1 MRSIQHKNNTGF
13 HTLGRF
19 TSGKARRFLNTLVAT
34 CLLILSGI
42 ASAAPSLQVSDAPNR
57 AAPTALAGAELTGD
71 AYIFIGSPTNVTRVR
86 FYLDAPPP
94 ASPRQTEN
102 LGPYDFAGTAPNDT
116 AYPFDTSSISDGQH
130 SIYAEVTYL
139 NATTEILSAAFTVN
153 NTIPAL
159 SFSQST
165 LTFTTPESD
174 PVVKTAQVS
183 LEASEE
189 TASTIYLSDDADWL
203 STTPASGPVPL
214 NVTISV
220 DPSGLAPGEYTGIVN
235 ASGNGVA
242 STTLSVSLTV
252 VADNPNGFSLMV
264 STNPDRGGET
274 TLRGAT
280 VSGDIFVFIPTQVN
294 ITRVQF
300 YIDNPNKSGSPDQTE
315 NKAPYDMA
323 GTSADD
329 SAIAYDTN
337 ELDDGD
343 HTVTAVIATSDSGT
357 HEVTDFF
364 TVANQGPI
372 LAFSSTNL
380 SGSRHI
386 DNPEPISQIVDLSA
400 SDDSNAAFTLASD
413 ASWLT
418 GNADASTTP
427 AAVTVTAN
435 PAGLTAGVYAGSI
448 TATANGYSTGSLTFN
463 LTVTDGPQG
472 LLTTPTSLSFSG
484 QPDAPIASQILNVSH
499 SDSGNHDF
507 TVSTNMPWLHANPT
521 SGTTPQGI
529 DISVDSSGMATG
541 NYSAIVT
548 LTSPTS
554 ASVDI
559 PVTMALSSNDKCA
572 PVPCGDVRVSLP
584 YQLTFTEG
592 QGYFPD
598 KNGWGTGFTWIDKPS
613 NGTGFISENLEM
625 NFYQGVLQFTTTAGI
640 QYKDVN
646 SQDNALAVG
655 FAAPNQI
662 TRISTE
668 ILNLPAAT
676 GNYEQ
681 AGLWFGNNEDNYV
694 KLVVMSTPQGL
705 RVHYLLELGGTTAT
719 EKVISVGSLVGKDIT
734 LSMAVDPYDRSVDLA
749 YKIEGGTI
757 QQAGSVSPP
766 DEFFSFDAAGIDPEI
781 GTRSFTGILATH
793 RNGSTPITYLFDEFT
808 MEAGGGPLSPDSAV
822 EFIRKDYDLSFPTSM
837 VWGPD
842 NRLYV
847 TELFGTI
854 HALTFDDNMNLVDDQ
869 LIESLIN
876 DVGPRLTL
884 GITTSPDSTPSNV
897 ELWVAHSSPSVDN
910 GEANSGMVT
919 RLSGSNFNTVEHVIT
934 GLPRA
939 IANHSI
945 NSIHFGAD
953 NRLYIAIGGNTG
965 AGAPNESASEFGDR
979 AEQPLSAAILV
990 ADVFA
995 ASFDGT
1001 CANTLNIYGPAP
1013 CDVVTYATGLRNSY
1027 DFVFHSN
1034 GQMYATD
1041 NGLGV
1046 TGTYPPNPEPV
1057 CTGYGDT
1064 ASYKNGGDNP
1074 GPQPDL
1080 LHLIEE
1086 GKYYGHPNPYREEC
1100 VFKDGT
1106 YQNVAPLPN
1115 WEPPLYVIGDH
1126 TSSNGII
1133 EYNGAEGCVGDF
1145 LNGQLLITNY
1155 SIGDDIFRV
1164 RLNETGDGVLEG
1176 EPLITGFNDP
1186 LPLTGNP
1193 NGILFVGQFG
1203 GSKLTSLQPVSL
1215 GCWQTLAPSPADLLD
1230 ASAASVGDQIY
1241 VVGGKNGS
1249 GHLATLWIYNSTTD
1263 SWSQGSN
1270 LPGVG
1275 VENPAVVANDGL
1287 VYVFGGST
1295 GPFSGAVNNAAVFN
1309 PSSGTWQSL
1318 PPMPTARGGATA
1330 QSVNGLIIVAGGM
1343 GDNGS
1348 SLATVEAYN
1357 PSTGLWTSLAPMQTR
1372 RDNPGSA
1379 VLNGELYVFGGRTRN
1394 ADGSSPEPALATV
1407 EKYNASEGSWAFQ
1420 TPMPTGRRAMSVG
1433 TADGKAQITGGEHNP
1448 NNVSGVF
1455 EQNEE
1460 YDPNTNSWR
1469 SLTAVPT
1476 PRHGAATATI
1486 GNTVHIVGGGV
1497 QSGTSY
1503 STIHEA
1509 LSF

>member
-13 HTLGRF
+13 HILGRF
-19 TSGKARRFLNTLVAT
+19 TSGKARRFLNVLVAT

-165 LTFTTPESD
+165 LAFTTPESD

-203 STTPASGPVPL
+203 TTTPASGSVPL
-214 NVTISV
+214 NITISV
-220 DPSGLAPGEYTGIVN
+220 DPSGLAPGEYTGIIN

-280 VSGDIFVFIPTQVN
+280 VSGDIFVFIPTQPN
-294 ITRVQF
+294 ITRVRF

-418 GNADASTTP
+418 GNADSSTTP

-435 PAGLTAGVYAGSI
+435 PAGLSAGVYAGSI

-484 QPDAPIASQILNVSH
+484 QPDAPIASQVLNVSH

-529 DISVDSSGMATG
+529 DISVDSSGMPTG
-541 NYSAIVT
+541 NYSGTVT
-548 LTSPTS
+548 ISSPNNNS
-554 ASVDI
+554 INI
-559 PVTMALSSNDKCA
+559 PVSMELSSNDKCA
-572 PVPCGDVRVSLP
+572 PIPCGDVRVSLP

-592 QGYFPD
+592 QGHYPD
-598 KNGWGTGFTWIDKPS
+598 KNGWGTGFTWLDKT
-613 NGTGFISENLEM
+613 GTGDGYLPDNLNM
-625 NFYQGVLQFTTTAGI
+625 SFYEGVLEFTTTAGI
-640 QYKDVN
+640 HYLASN
-646 SQDNALAVG
+646 NQDNVLGVG

-662 TRISTE
+662 TQASTE
-668 ILNLPAAT
+668 ILDIPAGS

-681 AGLWFGNNEDNYV
+681 AGLWFGNNNDNYV
-694 KLVVMSTPQGL
+694 KLVVISKPAGL
-705 RVHYLLELGGTTAT
+705 SIQYLLELAGEPAA
-719 EKVISVGSLVGKDIT
+719 EKTIT
-734 LSMAVDPYDRSVDLA
+734 LSTLEGADIVLSMSINPYEKNIDLT
-749 YKIEGGTI
+749 YKIEGGNS
-757 QQAGSVSPP
+757 QLAGTVSPP

-781 GTRSFTGILATH
+781 GTRSFAGILATH
-793 RNGSTPITYLFDEFT
+793 RNATVPITYRFDEFT
-808 MEAGGGPLSPDSAV
+808 LQAGGGPLSPDTAV
-822 EFIRKDYDLSFPTSM
+822 EFTRKNYDLSFPTSM

-854 HALTFDDNMNLVDDQ
+854 HALTFDSEMNLINDQ
-869 LIESLIN
+869 VIESLLN

-884 GITTSPDSTPSNV
+884 GITVSPDSTPADV
-897 ELWVAHSSPSVDN
+897 RLWVAHSSPSVDN
-910 GEANSGMVT
+910 GEVDSGMVT
-919 RLSGSNFNTVEHVIT
+919 RLSGSNFSVVDHIIT

-945 NSIHFGAD
+945 NSIHFGSD
-953 NRLYIAIGGNTG
+953 DRLYIAMGGNTG
-965 AGAPNESASEFGDR
+965 AGAPNQANTEFGER
-979 AEQPLSAAILV
+979 GEQPLSAAILV
-990 ADVFA
+990 ADVNS
-995 ASFDGT
+995 ASFDGS
-1001 CANTLNIYGPAP
+1001 CANTLNMYGPPP
-1013 CDVVTYATGLRNSY
+1013 CDVVPYATGLRNSY

-1034 GQMYATD
+1034 GNMYATD

-1046 TGTYPPNPEPV
+1046 TGTYPPKPEPD
-1057 CTGYGDT
+1057 CSGFAST
-1064 ASYKNGGDNP
+1064 ASYKDGGHNP

-1080 LHLIEE
+1080 LLLVQE
-1086 GKYYGHPNPYREEC
+1086 GQYYGHPNPSRDEC
-1100 VFKDGT
+1100 VFKDGS
-1106 YQNVAPLPN
+1106 YQNVSPLLSY
-1115 WEPPLYVIGDH
+1115 EPPLFEIGEH
-1126 TSSNGII
+1126 TSSNAII
-1133 EYNGAEGCVGDF
+1133 EYGGATGCVGEY
-1145 LNGQLLITNY
+1145 LNGQLLLTNY
-1155 SIGDDIFRV
+1155 SVGDDIYRV
-1164 RLNETGDGVLEG
+1164 MLNETGDTVVEG

-1186 LPLTGNP
+1186 LPLTKRPDGV
-1193 NGILFVGQFG
+1193 LFVGQFG
-1203 GSKLTSLQPVSL
+1203 GNKLTSLQPVSL
-1215 GCWQTLAPSPADLLD
+1215 GCWATLAPAPINLLD
-1230 ASAASVGDQIY
+1230 ANAAAIGANIY
-1241 VVGGKNGS
+1241 VIAGKNES
-1249 GHLATLWIYNSTTD
+1249 GHMSSLWIYNTNNNTWSPGADMPTT
-1263 SWSQGSN
+1263 
-1270 LPGVG
+1270 G
-1275 VENPAVVANDGL
+1275 VENPATAVYNGL
-1287 VYVFGGST
+1287 LYVFGGST
-1295 GPFSGAVNNAAVFN
+1295 APFSGAVGHASVYN
-1309 PSSGTWQSL
+1309 PATNSWQSL
-1318 PPMPTARGGATA
+1318 ANMPTPRGGATA
-1330 QSVNGLIIVAGGM
+1330 QVLNGNIYVLGGM
-1343 GDNGS
+1343 DSQGS
-1348 SLATVEAYN
+1348 SLATVESFN
-1357 PSTGLWTSLAPMQTR
+1357 PASGSWQTRPPMLNR
-1372 RDNPGSA
+1372 RDNAGSA
-1379 VLNGELYVFGGRTRN
+1379 VVDGELMVFGGRIRN
-1394 ADGSSPEPALATV
+1394 PDGTSPDPAMTSV
-1407 EKYNASEGSWAFQ
+1407 EKYTGITWQNLP
-1420 TPMPTGRRAMSVG
+1420 PMPTGRRAMSVG
-1433 TADGKAQITGGEHNP
+1433 NANGRIQITGGEFNP
-1448 NNVSGVF
+1448 NNASGVF
-1455 EQNEE
+1455 EQTEE
-1460 YDPNTNSWR
+1460 YDPSNGIWR
-1469 SLTAVPT
+1469 SLTDAPT
-1476 PRHGAATATI
+1476 PRHGAATATVD
-1486 GNTVHIVGGGV
+1486 NVVHIIGGGV
-1497 QSGTSY
+1497 QSGS
-1503 STIHEA
+1503 SFSSIHEI
-1509 LSF
+1509 LKF